1 MARARI
7 APSVVVLALLVGAGA
22 CTLIRG
28 ENERA
33 SSLRA
38 PLRSAPSFRRITPAP
53 FVAPSTTTT
62 PAPVAPVPSAPVS
75 PPSSAAPPAREPAP
89 EPEAAPASP
98 PEPAPPATT
107 VLSGAA
113 GQLVGL
119 INGVRA
125 GLGLA
130 PYAVDGELTANAQR
144 WAQSMAASG
153 AMAHQSDLSGGLT
166 ASWVRLGENVGV
178 GGDVV
183 IVHNAMVASS
193 GHYAN
198 MADSAF
204 GYVGVG
210 VVESGG
216 TLYVA
221 EEFMQL

>member
-1 MARARI
+1 MARTRAHLVVT
-7 APSVVVLALLVGAGA
+7 SVFVALLAGA
-22 CTLIRG
+22 VVAAAVPG

-33 SSLRA
+33 SSLPA
-38 PLRSAPSFRRITPAP
+38 PLGDPSAFRRVSPLPLTPPTTPPAP
-53 FVAPSTTTT
+53 AAPTAPAPEPTPEPATPTPTVAPEPPT
-62 PAPVAPVPSAPVS
+62 PEAEPEPAPVPS
-75 PPSSAAPPAREPAP
+75 
-89 EPEAAPASP
+89 
-98 PEPAPPATT
+98 T

-130 PYAVDGELTANAQR
+130 PYAVDGELTANAQS
-144 WAQSMAASG
+144 WARSMAASG
-153 AMAHQSDLSGGLT
+153 AMSHQSDLSGGL
-166 ASWVRLGENVGV
+166 SSPWVRLGENVGV
-178 GGDVV
+178 GSSVTE
-183 IVHNAMVASS
+183 VHNALVASS

-198 MADSAF
+198 IADPSF
-204 GYVGVG
+204 TSIGVG